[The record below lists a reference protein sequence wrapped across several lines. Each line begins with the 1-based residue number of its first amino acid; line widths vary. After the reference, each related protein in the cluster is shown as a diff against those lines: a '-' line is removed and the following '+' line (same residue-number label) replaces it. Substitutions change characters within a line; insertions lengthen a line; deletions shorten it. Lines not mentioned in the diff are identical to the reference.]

1 VPQEY
6 YTDDWHDPAAM
17 YEHAEKTISDDAFK
31 EQAIIAS
38 DPQEHVERIHEIE
51 QFGPDVVSLMN
62 ISGHDPLA
70 AVETYGEHVLPKLR
84 AGART

>member
-1 VPQEY
+1 
-6 YTDDWHDPAAM
+6 
-17 YEHAEKTISDDAFK
+17 
-31 EQAIIAS
+31 
-38 DPQEHVERIHEIE
+38 VERIHEIE